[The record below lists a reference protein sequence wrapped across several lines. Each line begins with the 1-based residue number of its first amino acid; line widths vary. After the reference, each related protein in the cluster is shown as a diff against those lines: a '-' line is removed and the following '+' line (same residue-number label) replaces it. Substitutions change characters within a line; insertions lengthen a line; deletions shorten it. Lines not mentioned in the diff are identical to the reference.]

1 MMTSVLLACAMLF
14 ALAAVPAAAAEIR
27 VLSTMNIRPALE
39 DLRGPFERATR
50 IKVTIDYK
58 GAAATRDRVAA
69 GEAGDVVINARPTL
83 DGLLAQGRIKEGSIR
98 DIAHS
103 SIGVVVRAG
112 APRPDISTDA
122 AFQNALLAATSIA
135 YPDPAEGS
143 LGGNY
148 FASLL
153 EQLGLAGEL
162 MSKTTLVGGGA
173 PAGVLVAQGQ
183 AQLGINQ
190 VAELMSVK
198 GIEFLTPLP
207 PCLTN
212 KVVMAAAV
220 LTSSTAPDA
229 AAQWIKF
236 LASPAAEGALK
247 AHGMSP

>member
-1 MMTSVLLACAMLF
+1 MWASILLGCAVLV

-39 DLRGPFERATR
+39 DLRGAFERSTGN
-50 IKVTIDYK
+50 KVTIDYK

-69 GEAGDVVINARPTL
+69 GEQGDVVINARPTL
-83 DGLLAQGRIKEGSIR
+83 DGLLLQGRIKDTTIR
-98 DIAHS
+98 DIAHA

-112 APRPDISTDA
+112 AEKPDISTDDA
-122 AFQNALLAATSIA
+122 LRRTLLAATSIA

-148 FASLL
+148 FAGLL
-153 EQLGLAGEL
+153 EDWGLAGEL

-173 PAGVLVAQGQ
+173 PAGVLVSKGE

-190 VAELMSVK
+190 IAELMSVP
-198 GIEFLTPLP
+198 GIEFLAPLP
-207 PCLTN
+207 PALTN

-220 LTSSTAPDA
+220 LSNAKQPDA
-229 AAQWIKF
+229 AAAWIKF
-236 LASPAAEGALK
+236 LGSPAAGEALK
-247 AHGMSP
+247 AHGMAP